1 MSDFASRKTG
11 RFVAVRF
18 TLWAA
23 AFVVLS
29 NGVFLTAQEKPGKKP
44 TEKAP
49 AVPTEAAEEKEPSLD
64 EIFAIPKGTP
74 AEILKWADDLQ
85 RKRMKFTSRREAIDF
100 AIRVQWTLS
109 DAADKILAQ
118 TTTSDEEA
126 LSAAEMKLQAL
137 SLLTEAGIEGALEKG
152 MKAAA
157 ALQKD
162 KRPDIAEQAT
172 EAWGKLR
179 LFSVVKMEEKERTAF
194 IKETLDAIALSKY
207 SAAAVNSAG
216 QLGEILQSLDDESVA
231 ADYYEQLAGTLSKS
245 DKPRLKQMAE
255 MLAAE
260 VRRMKLPGNAMQVTG
275 KTLDGKEFKWDSYK
289 GKVVLVD
296 FWATWCGP
304 CVAEMPNV
312 KENYEKY
319 HDKGF
324 EVVGISLDDDRE
336 KLEGFI
342 ARNEIP
348 WTNLFAEPNAEGEP
362 GEQPTARHYAVS
374 SIPTAILVGKDGKVI
389 TLNARGE
396 ILTELLEKLLGEQ
409 K

>member
-1 MSDFASRKTG
+1 MSDLACRVPG
-11 RFVAVRF
+11 RFVSFRVM
-18 TLWAA
+18 LSAA
-23 AFVVLS
+23 SILTMS
-29 NGVFLTAQEKPGKKP
+29 STGFLMAQDEPAKKP
-44 TEKAP
+44 AAKAP
-49 AVPTEAAEEKEPSLD
+49 AVPDEKAEENEDP
-64 EIFAIPKGTP
+64 FAIPQGTP
-74 AEILKWADDLQ
+74 AKILKWCDALQ
-85 RKRMKFTSRREAIDF
+85 RKRMNFKNRREAIDF
-100 AIRVQWTLS
+100 AVRVQWTLS

-118 TTTSDEEA
+118 TTASDEEA
-126 LSAAEMKLQAL
+126 LAAAELKLQAL
-137 SLLTEAGIEGALEKG
+137 SLLTEAGIEGALEKAL
-152 MKAAA
+152 AAA
-157 ALQKD
+157 TTLQKD

-172 EAWGKLR
+172 EAWGRLR
-179 LFSVVKMEEKERTAF
+179 LYSVVKMEEEERKAF
-194 IKETLDAIALSKY
+194 IKETLDAIPLSKY
-207 SAAAVNSAG
+207 SAEAVNTAG
-216 QLGEILQSLDDESVA
+216 QLGEILQSLDDQSIST
-231 ADYYEQLAGTLSKS
+231 DFYEQLAASLAKS

-260 VRRMKLPGNAMQVTG
+260 VRRLKLPGNAMQVTG
-275 KTLDGKEFKWDSYK
+275 KTLEGKDFKWDSYK

-319 HDKGF
+319 HAKGF

-342 ARNEIP
+342 AKNEIP
-348 WTNLFAEPNAEGEP
+348 WTNLFAEPTADGEP

-396 ILTELLEKLLGEQ
+396 NLTALLDKLLGE
-409 K
+409 KE

>member
-1 MSDFASRKTG
+1 MSDLACRKPG
-11 RFVAVRF
+11 RLVSFRVIFSAAMLVAVSVCGSLRGEDEP
-18 TLWAA
+18 AA
-23 AFVVLS
+23 
-29 NGVFLTAQEKPGKKP
+29 KP
-44 TEKAP
+44 TVKIP
-49 AVPTEAAEEKEPSLD
+49 AKEKEKTD
-64 EIFAIPKGTP
+64 EEIFAIPEGSP
-74 AEILKWADDLQ
+74 AELLKWADSLQ
-85 RKRMKFTSRREAIDF
+85 RVRKNFTNRKAAIDF

-109 DAADKILAQ
+109 DAADKVLAQ
-118 TTTSDEEA
+118 KTATDEEA
-126 LSAAEMKLQAL
+126 LAAAEMKLQAL
-137 SLLTEAGIEGALEKG
+137 SLLAEAGIDGALDKA

-157 ALQKD
+157 TLQKD
-162 KRPDIAEQAT
+162 RRPDIAEQAT

-179 LFSVVKMEEKERTAF
+179 LYSVTTMEEKERTAF
-194 IKETLDAIALSKY
+194 IKETLDAIPLSKY
-207 SAAAVNSAG
+207 ATESVNKAG
-216 QLGEILQSLDDESVA
+216 QLGEILQSLEDESLA
-231 ADYYEQLAGTLSKS
+231 ANYYDQLAKVLAKS
-245 DKPRLKQMAE
+245 DKPRLRQMAE

-260 VRRMKLPGNAMQVTG
+260 VRRLKLPGNPMVVTG
-275 KTLDGKEFKWDSYK
+275 KTLEGKDFKWDSYK

-304 CVAEMPNV
+304 CIAEMPNV

-319 HDKGF
+319 HEKGF

-342 ARNEIP
+342 AKNEIP
-348 WTNLFAEPNAEGEP
+348 WTNLFAEPNEEGEP

-396 ILTELLEKLLGEQ
+396 ALTELLDKLLGD